1 MKEWMQ
7 RVLLQLHEHKPRVWN
22 RTQIIV
28 EPFFLRFYQMPDDTT
43 EIHIGTEEDRD
54 VGLYSLEVAVI
65 HSVTGYQP
73 GPHIKHL
80 DSEDITY
87 LTQIIKLIV

>member
-1 MKEWMQ
+1 MKDWMQ
-7 RVLLQLHEHKPRVWN
+7 RVLLQLKDHQPRVWN

-43 EIHIGTEEDRD
+43 EIHIGTEEDCD
-54 VGLYSLEVAVI
+54 VGLYSHEVAVI

-73 GPHIKHL
+73 GIHIGHL
-80 DSEDITY
+80 DSEEITY
-87 LTQIIKLIV
+87 LSEIVKLIV